1 MVQESGEFL
10 HVEALGSLEHLRHLK
25 NAILVEFCQLCHPV
39 SMYEAHALAKEL
51 ADEQKKEERLARMT
65 ALEDEVYETATQ
77 VVLAG
82 IAFHEVSPTQPEPPQ
97 AWIDIYGY
105 DAAMRRL
112 RVAQAM
118 WMPKSQAPA
127 GLDLAQKAMTG
138 ISRGRAFRVRLTQN
152 QLNVKIELP
161 APTSAEHPGPETYKV
176 LDIE

>member
-1 MVQESGEFL
+1 
-10 HVEALGSLEHLRHLK
+10 
-25 NAILVEFCQLCHPV
+25 
-39 SMYEAHALAKEL
+39 MYEAHALAKEL
-51 ADEQKKEERLARMT
+51 ADDQKKEERLARMT

-77 VVLAG
+77 VMLAG
-82 IAFHEVSPTQPEPPQ
+82 LSYHEISPTQAESPQ
-97 AWIDIYGY
+97 SWIDTYGY

-112 RVAQAM
+112 RVAQSM
-118 WMPKSQAPA
+118 WMPKSQSPA
-127 GLDLAQKAMTG
+127 GMDLALRAHAG